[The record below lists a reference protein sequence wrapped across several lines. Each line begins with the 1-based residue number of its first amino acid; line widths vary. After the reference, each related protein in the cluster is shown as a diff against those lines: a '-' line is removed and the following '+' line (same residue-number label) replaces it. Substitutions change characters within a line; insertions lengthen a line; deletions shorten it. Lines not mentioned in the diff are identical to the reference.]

1 MILTEKEIQILNQ
14 IELVGQDYDA
24 LGSYMLY
31 HKNIFESALDY
42 IPIQYL
48 PNHTFGFSFR
58 VVNNKFFMQV
68 AYSNRNRKF
77 FKNDIITF
85 GFKNGE
91 ELEFK
96 LLVGSIK
103 DFHGRYSS
111 TIIIKPEQVKLFLL
125 EDLEF
130 IQIVSKRNELGYINS
145 QIQDTL
151 SYYSIGESFYHK
163 TVKYL
168 ISDLLKEYL
177 KDYPGNDYSNILE
190 HNFSDH

>member
-14 IELVGQDYDA
+14 IELVRQDYDA
-24 LGSYMLY
+24 LGSYKLY

-58 VVNNKFFMQV
+58 VVNNKFFMQF

-77 FKNDIITF
+77 YKKDVITF
-85 GFKNGE
+85 GFKSGD

-103 DFHGRYSS
+103 DFHGKYSS

-125 EDLEF
+125 EDIKF
-130 IQIVSKRNELGYINS
+130 IQIVSKRNELEFINS
-145 QIQDTL
+145 QLENTL
-151 SYYSIGESFYHK
+151 HYYSIEESFYQN
-163 TVKYL
+163 TVKY
-168 ISDLLKEYL
+168 IITNLLKEYL
-177 KDYPGNDYSNILE
+177 KDYPGNDFSKILE
-190 HNFSDH
+190 C

>member
-14 IELVGQDYDA
+14 IELVRQDYDA
-24 LGSYMLY
+24 LGSYKLY

-42 IPIQYL
+42 IPFQYL

-77 FKNDIITF
+77 YKNDVITF
-85 GFKNGE
+85 GFKSGE

-111 TIIIKPEQVKLFLL
+111 TIIIMPEQVKLFLL

-130 IQIVSKRNELGYINS
+130 IQIVSKRNELEFINS
-145 QIQDTL
+145 RLDNTL
-151 SYYSIGESFYHK
+151 NYYNTNDSFYHSA
-163 TVKYL
+163 VKYL
-168 ISDLLKEYL
+168 VNDLLKEYL
-177 KDYPGNDYSNILE
+177 KDYPGNDYSKILE
-190 HNFSDH
+190 H